1 MKSANFFVVVV
12 PLKHK
17 NDEIVNGCD
26 KLLQE
31 KKNKKDQELWTYYM
45 DTAQN
50 NKSSWYTHSQW
61 IRGSWYE
68 IWLIKIDDYWSRNL
82 HVRHFHVS
90 QKAVLNCVV
99 TPKFYWEKEKKTT
112 K

>member
-31 KKNKKDQELWTYYM
+31 KKNKKDQEL
-45 DTAQN
+45 
-50 NKSSWYTHSQW
+50 
-61 IRGSWYE
+61 
-68 IWLIKIDDYWSRNL
+68 
-82 HVRHFHVS
+82 
-90 QKAVLNCVV
+90 
-99 TPKFYWEKEKKTT
+99 
-112 K
+112 